1 MPRFLCYC
9 PDYPNSLQK
18 RLSVRPEH
26 LVAAK
31 ADLESGL
38 QSTYTDRASGL
49 DQNGIGLTSGS
60 HGLAI
65 LTAP

>member
-9 PDYPNSLQK
+9 PDYPNSLDR

-38 QSTYTDRASGL
+38 QSELDCGGYIVDASPSTDDAW
-49 DQNGIGLTSGS
+49 
-60 HGLAI
+60 A
-65 LTAP
+65 